1 MNQPSNNHLAFLEVT
16 LADYGRP
23 VLFSDTHNTALRSK
37 YDFPS
42 YLVSAH
48 FGYGSL
54 AQTTKGTFNENSE
67 QNNIFS
73 SREESKAQSNNSSL
87 QSYEELFSK
96 VRITNAQK
104 EGRNPNEDGAQA

>member
-1 MNQPSNNHLAFLEVT
+1 MPFLTFYAGLIRLPRFKSGLLT
-16 LADYGRP
+16 LVG
-23 VLFSDTHNTALRSK
+23 
-37 YDFPS
+37 
-42 YLVSAH
+42 
-48 FGYGSL
+48 L

-73 SREESKAQSNNSSL
+73 SREESKVQSNNSSL

>member
-1 MNQPSNNHLAFLEVT
+1 M
-16 LADYGRP
+16 ADYGRP

-48 FGYGSL
+48 FGYASL

-73 SREESKAQSNNSSL
+73 SREESKVQSNNSSL

-96 VRITNAQK
+96 VRITNA
-104 EGRNPNEDGAQA
+104 